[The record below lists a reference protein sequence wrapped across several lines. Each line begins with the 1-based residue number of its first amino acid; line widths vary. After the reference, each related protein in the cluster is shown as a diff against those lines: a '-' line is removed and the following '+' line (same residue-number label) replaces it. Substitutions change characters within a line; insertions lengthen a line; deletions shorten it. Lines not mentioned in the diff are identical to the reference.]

1 MTDTL
6 PLPAPF
12 NPDLTLCGGQAFR
25 WTKDPAGP
33 ACQPAYQGVVGDM
46 VVRLTRMDS
55 GTGSGTDPG
64 NAASGHWRIQLLN
77 HPLTPTRQRQ
87 LRAYFDLDRDYTTA
101 HRAVMTRLAALQRHG
116 QRPEPPF
123 QADDPAHDPKRF
135 PAAGFPAADGL
146 TPARPDLAGLRLL
159 RQPWFEVMVSFV
171 ISSNNHLPRI
181 RQIINVISRTFGQP
195 ITPTD
200 YAFPTPEALAAASPT
215 TLRHTCRVGYRD
227 HALHQLATQIA
238 HNLTF
243 WETAA
248 TCPTPELRR
257 HLLTLPGIGPKVAE
271 CILLFGFHRWEAFP
285 IDVWVRRSLLACL
298 GRPTAPRPTAR
309 WPPSPPARSAPSP
322 ASPSST
328 SLNSPG
334 STSPAAPNPTPHRMR
349 GSPPSSNRV

>member
-46 VVRLTRMDS
+46 VVRLTPPASSDAA
-55 GTGSGTDPG
+55 PG
-64 NAASGHWRIQLLN
+64 NVASGHWHIQILN
-77 HPLTPTRQRQ
+77 HPLTPARQQQ

-101 HRAVMTRLAALQRHG
+101 HQAVIARLAALQHHG
-116 QRPEPPF
+116 QRPETTF
-123 QADDPAHDPKRF
+123 QANDSADEPANAPKRLPADSF
-135 PAAGFPAADGL
+135 PAAVSFTPDWRHL
-146 TPARPDLAGLRLL
+146 TGLRLL

-257 HLLTLPGIGPKVAE
+257 HLLTLPGVGPKVAE

-285 IDVWVRRSLLACL
+285 IDVWVRRVLLACL
-298 GRPTAPRPTAR
+298 GRPTAP
-309 WPPSPPARSAPSP
+309 PPADRELAALAANTFGPFAGLAQQYLFELARLHLPRRPKPS
-322 ASPSST
+322 
-328 SLNSPG
+328 
-334 STSPAAPNPTPHRMR
+334 AAPDE
-349 GSPPSSNRV
+349 G

>member
-25 WTKDPAGP
+25 WTKAPAGP
-33 ACQPAYQGVVGDM
+33 ACQPAYQGVVADM
-46 VVRLTRMDS
+46 VVRLTPPPPGDAAP
-55 GTGSGTDPG
+55 GST
-64 NAASGHWRIQLLN
+64 ASGNWHIRLLS
-77 HPLTPTRQRQ
+77 HPLTPARQRQ

-101 HRAVMTRLAALQRHG
+101 HQAVIARLAAIQRHG
-116 QRPEPPF
+116 QRPETTFP
-123 QADDPAHDPKRF
+123 ADDPKRLPAASF
-135 PAAGFPAADGL
+135 PAAIWL
-146 TPARPDLAGLRLL
+146 TPARHDLAGLRLL

-181 RQIINVISRTFGQP
+181 RQIINVISRTFGHP

-200 YAFPTPEALAAASPT
+200 HAFPTPEALAAASPT

-248 TCPTPELRR
+248 TCPTAELRR
-257 HLLTLPGIGPKVAE
+257 HLLALPGVGPKVAE

-285 IDVWVRRSLLACL
+285 IDVWVRRALLACL
-298 GRPTAPRPTAR
+298 GRPTTP
-309 WPPSPPARSAPSP
+309 PPADRELAALAANTFGPLAGLAQQYLFELARLQLP
-322 ASPSST
+322 RRPK
-328 SLNSPG
+328 PG
-334 STSPAAPNPTPHRMR
+334 ATPDE
-349 GSPPSSNRV
+349 G

>member
-33 ACQPAYQGVVGDM
+33 AYQGVVADM
-46 VVRLTRMDS
+46 VVRLTPTDS
-55 GTGSGTDPG
+55 SD
-64 NAASGHWRIQLLN
+64 AASGNWRIQLLS
-77 HPLTPTRQRQ
+77 HPLTPARQRQ
-87 LRAYFDLDRDYTTA
+87 LRVYFDLDRDYATA
-101 HRAVMTRLAALQRHG
+101 HQAVVTRLAALQRHG
-116 QRPEPPF
+116 RDPETTF
-123 QADDPAHDPKRF
+123 PANAPKRL
-135 PAAGFPAADGL
+135 PADGFPAAAL
-146 TPARPDLAGLRLL
+146 FPPDWHQLAGLRLL

-181 RQIINVISRTFGQP
+181 RQIINIISRKFGTP

-227 HALHQLATQIA
+227 HALHKLATQIA
-238 HNLTF
+238 CNPTF
-243 WETAA
+243 WETTAT

-257 HLLTLPGIGPKVAE
+257 HLLTLPGVGPKVAE

-285 IDVWVRRSLLACL
+285 IDVWVRRALLASL
-298 GRPTAPRPTAR
+298 GHPPTPPPTNRELATFAANTFGPFAGLAQQYLFELAR
-309 WPPSPPARSAPSP
+309 LYRSRHPK
-322 ASPSST
+322 
-328 SLNSPG
+328 
-334 STSPAAPNPTPHRMR
+334 PAATPNE
-349 GSPPSSNRV
+349 GSPQPTG

>member
-6 PLPAPF
+6 PLPTPF

-46 VVRLTRMDS
+46 VVRLTPANSSDANSR
-55 GTGSGTDPG
+55 
-64 NAASGHWRIQLLN
+64 HWRIQLSS
-77 HPLTPTRQRQ
+77 HPLTPARQRQ

-101 HRAVMTRLAALQRHG
+101 HQAVIARLAALQHHG
-116 QRPEPPF
+116 QRPETTF
-123 QADDPAHDPKRF
+123 QANDSADEPANAPKRLPADSF
-135 PAAGFPAADGL
+135 PAAISFTPDWRHL
-146 TPARPDLAGLRLL
+146 TGLRLL

-257 HLLTLPGIGPKVAE
+257 HLLTLPGVGPKVAE

-285 IDVWVRRSLLACL
+285 IDVWVRRALLACL
-298 GRPTAPRPTAR
+298 GRPTAPPWADRELAALAASTFGPFAGLAQQYLFELARLHLPRRPK
-309 WPPSPPARSAPSP
+309 
-322 ASPSST
+322 
-328 SLNSPG
+328 PG
-334 STSPAAPNPTPHRMR
+334 STPDE
-349 GSPPSSNRV
+349 G